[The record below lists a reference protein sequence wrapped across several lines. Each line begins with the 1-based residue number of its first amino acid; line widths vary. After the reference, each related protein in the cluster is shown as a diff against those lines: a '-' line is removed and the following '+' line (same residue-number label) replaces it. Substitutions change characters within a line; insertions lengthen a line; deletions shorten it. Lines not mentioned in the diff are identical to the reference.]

1 MTRHQEER
9 GEKFRPRFLPNF
21 LALTIFTIGL
31 LIAIIVYG
39 EWPKVHWYSVALSLP
54 IGAILCFL
62 GTWTLV
68 YRFKIYVCREG
79 IWCSNGLGKYDFVE
93 WHEIKV
99 VNFLNL
105 LLQHW
110 FYFQKDL
117 RGRRI
122 WFLTDLVNFERFRD
136 LVTTYAGRTH
146 PLANA
151 LWQLK

>member
-1 MTRHQEER
+1 MKRHQEEK

-21 LALTIFTIGL
+21 LVLTVLSFGIY
-31 LIAIIVYG
+31 IAIIVCE
-39 EWPKVHWYSVALSLP
+39 EWPNVDWYGVVRILAM
-54 IGAILCFL
+54 GAILCFL
-62 GTWTLV
+62 CAWSPV
-68 YRFKIYVCREG
+68 YRFKVYVCREG
-79 IWCSNGLGKYDFVE
+79 IWCSNVFGKYDFVE

-110 FYFQKDL
+110 FYFQKNL

-146 PLANA
+146 PLAKA